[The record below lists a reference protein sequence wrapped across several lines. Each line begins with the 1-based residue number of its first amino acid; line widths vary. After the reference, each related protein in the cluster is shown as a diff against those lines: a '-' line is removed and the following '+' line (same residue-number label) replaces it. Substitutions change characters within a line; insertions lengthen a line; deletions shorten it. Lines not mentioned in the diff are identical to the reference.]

1 MLYGGGRALPLVF
14 AHRYSDRVVTLVGL
28 SFMRCTRLGLVKYDT
43 DLMSVA
49 FHLSD
54 VYHEQYE
61 SVHRGYAVVV
71 PKVSVQRVIG
81 QHFRDIG
88 RCCGRMYIEIPRSKR
103 RGTTFNQT
111 MAI

>member
-1 MLYGGGRALPLVF
+1 
-14 AHRYSDRVVTLVGL
+14 
-28 SFMRCTRLGLVKYDT
+28 MRCIRLGLVKYDT

-49 FHLSD
+49 FYFSD

-61 SVHRGYAVVV
+61 LVHRDYAVMV

-81 QHFRDIG
+81 QHFREDVH
-88 RCCGRMYIEIPRSKR
+88 RVPRSKR